1 MHQPQTF
8 SGALRYEFRMQIHRR
23 SVWVTFLCFAAVLF
37 ALLSGQDWLHNA
49 KTTPIDDFTSWTLI
63 MNLFLPIAVGILL
76 ADRLPRDKK
85 TRVEELLNTLP
96 GKLGAR
102 VFGKYL
108 GSTLATLVPVFI
120 IYSIGLGYVLYFKP
134 QDIQALALVPALF
147 VTVVLPGAL
156 FVAAFSIACPAI
168 MWVPLYQFLFIGY
181 WFWGNLLP
189 PGRGIPTLSNTILTP
204 LGDNMLA
211 GFYGESGLLIKHA
224 TALQGVKSILLLLGL
239 AALALFVLWRYLLWQ
254 QAQQ

>member
-1 MHQPQTF
+1 VHQPQTF
-8 SGALRYEFRMQIHRR
+8 TGALRYEFRMQIHRG
-23 SVWVTFLCFAAVLF
+23 SVWITYLCFAAVLF
-37 ALLSGQDWLHNA
+37 ALLAGQDWLHNA
-49 KTTPIDDFTSWTLI
+49 KTTSIDDFTSWTLI
-63 MNLFLPIAVGILL
+63 MNLFLPITVGVLL

-85 TRVEELLNTLP
+85 TRVDELLNTLP

-120 IYSIGLGYVLYFKP
+120 IYSLGLGYILYFKP
-134 QDIQALALVPALF
+134 HDIQALALVPALF
-147 VTVVLPGAL
+147 VAVVLPGTL

-211 GFYGESGLLIKHA
+211 GFFGESGLLIKHA
-224 TALQGVKSILLLLGL
+224 TVLQGIESILLLLGL
-239 AALALFVLWRYLLWQ
+239 AAFALFVLWRYLLWQ
-254 QAQQ
+254 QARQ

>member
-1 MHQPQTF
+1 MRQPRTF
-8 SGALRYEFRMQIHRR
+8 SGVLRYEFRMQIHRR

-37 ALLSGQDWLHNA
+37 AILSGQDWLHHT
-49 KTTPIDDFTSWTLI
+49 KTTPVDDFTSWTLI
-63 MNLFLPIAVGILL
+63 MNLFLPIAVGVLL

-85 TRVEELLNTLP
+85 TRVNELLNTLP

-102 VFGKYL
+102 VLGKYV

-120 IYSIGLGYVLYFKP
+120 IYTIGLGGILYLKP

-147 VTVVLPGAL
+147 ITAVLPGTL

-168 MWVPLYQFLFIGY
+168 MWVPLYQFLFVGY

-211 GFYGESGLLIKHA
+211 GFFGESGLLIKQA
-224 TALQGVKSILLLLGL
+224 TALQGMESILLLLGL
-239 AALALFVLWRYLLWQ
+239 AAFALFVLWRYLLWQ
-254 QAQQ
+254 QARQ